1 MTMTKTTIPTKG
13 LPKDDVLRALED
25 FRSKDVPWREGKAFG
40 YVFDAKHEALDAG
53 KKAYLAFLS
62 ENGLDPTSFPSL
74 LRLENEVIRM
84 CANHVH
90 GGEKVVGN
98 FTSGGTE
105 SIILAMKAARDWAR
119 VHRPDVKT
127 PRILAPVTAH
137 AAFHKAAH
145 YLGVA
150 IDTFACDEATYRADV
165 AAGRAAITPET
176 IALVGSAP
184 SYAHGVIDDIPAL
197 AALAKEHGLWFH
209 VDACMGGVLLPYME
223 KLGESVAPFDFRV
236 GNVWSMSMDLHKYG
250 FCPKGASVVLYRDK
264 GLRKHQIY
272 ACAEWTGYT
281 IVNAAVQ
288 SSKSGGPL
296 AAAWATMMC
305 MGEDGY
311 LGLTK
316 AMRDATKR
324 YADGIAAIPGL
335 RVLASPDMTLI
346 AFTSTGV
353 LAPEGPDGSAHRART
368 EGPGAGEPILAGDF
382 HVFHLP
388 DLMKKR
394 GWYIQPQ
401 LGFGTHRENVHLSV
415 TAANVPHVDAFLAD
429 LRASA
434 LEAATIPKDAS
445 MKDIA
450 MMASHIDPAKLDDE
464 AFARLLAMAGMKG
477 TGVPEQSAPINQIL
491 QELPRPLVK
500 AILVQFLNELF
511 D

>member
-1 MTMTKTTIPTKG
+1 MTTTTIPAKG

-90 GGEKVVGN
+90 GDEKVVGN

-119 VHRPDVKT
+119 VNRPEVKT
-127 PRILAPVTAH
+127 PRILASVTAH

-145 YLGVA
+145 YLGLG
-150 IDTFACDEATYRADV
+150 IDTFAADPDTHRADV
-165 AAGRAAITPET
+165 SAGRAAITSDT
-176 IALVGSAP
+176 IALIGSAP
-184 SYAHGVIDDIPAL
+184 SYAHGVIDDIPGL

-236 GNVWSMSMDLHKYG
+236 PNVWSMSMDLHKYG

-264 GLRKHQIY
+264 ALRKHQIY

-335 RVLASPDMTLI
+335 ALLASPDMTLI
-346 AFTSTGV
+346 AFTSD
-353 LAPEGPDGSAHRART
+353 E
-368 EGPGAGEPILAGDF
+368 F

-401 LGFGTHRENVHLSV
+401 LGFGPHRENVHLSV

-429 LRASA
+429 LRASV
-434 LEAATIPKDAS
+434 LEARELPKDGS

-450 MMASHIDPAKLDDE
+450 MMAASIDPAKLDDA
-464 AFARLLAMAGMKG
+464 AFARLLSLAGMQG
-477 TGVPEQSAPINQIL
+477 AGVPEKSAPINQIL

>member
-1 MTMTKTTIPTKG
+1 MTKTTIPAKG
-13 LPKDDVLRALED
+13 LPKDEVLRALED
-25 FRSKDVPWREGKAFG
+25 FRQKDVPWREGKAFG
-40 YVFDAKHEALDAG
+40 YVFDAKHDALDAG

-84 CANHVH
+84 CASHVH
-90 GGEKVVGN
+90 GDPNVVGN

-150 IDTFACDEATYRADV
+150 IDTFAADPTTYRADV
-165 AAGRAAITPET
+165 AAGRAAITSDT
-176 IALVGSAP
+176 IALIGSAP

-197 AALAKEHGLWFH
+197 AALAKEHGLWLH

-223 KLGESVAPFDFRV
+223 KLGETVLPFDFRV
-236 GNVWSMSMDLHKYG
+236 ENVWSMSMDLHKYG

-311 LGLTK
+311 LGLTR
-316 AMRDATKR
+316 AMREATLR
-324 YADGIAAIPGL
+324 YAKGIADIEGL

-346 AFTSTGV
+346 AFTTTGA
-353 LAPEGPDGSAHRART
+353 LE
-368 EGPGAGEPILAGDF
+368 PGAGERADAGDF

-401 LGFGTHRENVHLSV
+401 LGFGAHRENVHLSI
-415 TAANVPHVDAFLAD
+415 TAANVPHVEAFLAD
-429 LRASA
+429 LRASVE
-434 LEAATIPKDAS
+434 EARRIPKDES
-445 MKDIA
+445 MKGIA
-450 MMASHIDPAKLDDE
+450 AMAAAIDPATLDDA
-464 AFARLLAMAGMKG
+464 AFTRLLAMAGMSG
-477 TGVPEQSAPINQIL
+477 VGVPEQSAPINQIL
-491 QELPRPLVK
+491 EQLPRPLVK
-500 AILVQFLNELF
+500 AILVNFLNQLF

>member
-1 MTMTKTTIPTKG
+1 MTKATIPQKG
-13 LPKDDVLRALED
+13 LPKDEVLRALED
-25 FRSKDVPWREGKAFG
+25 FRHKDVPWREGKAFG

-74 LRLENEVIRM
+74 LRLENDVIRM

-90 GGEKVVGN
+90 GDASVVGN

-119 VHRPDVKT
+119 VHRPEVKT

-145 YLGVA
+145 YLGLA
-150 IDTFACDEATYRADV
+150 IDTFAADPETHRADV
-165 AAGRAAITPET
+165 AAGRAAITPDT
-176 IALVGSAP
+176 IALIGSAP
-184 SYAHGVIDDIPAL
+184 SYAHGVIDDIPGL
-197 AALAKEHGLWFH
+197 ASLAKEHGLWFH
-209 VDACMGGVLLPYME
+209 VDACMGGVLLPFME

-236 GNVWSMSMDLHKYG
+236 ENVWSLSMDLHKYG
-250 FCPKGASVVLYRDK
+250 FCPKGASIVLYRDK

-311 LGLTK
+311 LALTK
-316 AMRDATKR
+316 DMREATHR
-324 YADGIAAIPGL
+324 YAEGIAAIPGL
-335 RVLASPDMTLI
+335 RLLASPDMTLI
-346 AFTSTGV
+346 AFTSDD
-353 LAPEGPDGSAHRART
+353 L
-368 EGPGAGEPILAGDF
+368 

-401 LGFGTHRENVHLSV
+401 LGFGPHRENVHLSV
-415 TAANVPHVDAFLAD
+415 TSANVPHVEAFLRD
-429 LRASA
+429 LRASVE
-434 LEAATIPKDAS
+434 EARLIPRDAS
-445 MKDIA
+445 LKDMAA
-450 MMASHIDPAKLDDE
+450 MAAQIDPAKLDDE
-464 AFARLLAMAGMKG
+464 AFARLLSLAGMQG
-477 TGVPEQSAPINQIL
+477 AGVPDKSADINQLL

-500 AILVQFLNELF
+500 AILVHFLNELF